1 VARRSR
7 ALAASMAG
15 QPKSQDVPARA
26 RVQVLEGLLARER
39 EALRRVARANSAN
52 VADAEDALQDGYLA
66 FLRFY
71 EGGEGDAALAWLK
84 LVVKRFAWAIGN
96 HARRHGSRKPVAT
109 VEPGELSREAI
120 VLVDER
126 AGTAELTERAEALQ
140 RRIELLGE
148 LKPDERTTLILIG
161 LGASYEEIGRLRGWS
176 RTKVNRCAAEGRA
189 RLRELEQERGERS

>member
-1 VARRSR
+1 
-7 ALAASMAG
+7 MAG